1 MKRKGMNL
9 VELLIVISV
18 IAVLTGLLFPVLTSV
33 RERARIVYC
42 VNNLKQI
49 GAALHMYAQDHDG
62 FVPPY
67 TNCLDSNY
75 LIPNSN
81 NPNLFEA
88 AYYSYTKNKQIWY
101 CPLDPYAGMNTL
113 NLPEGPQTPTWR
125 ASYWNLINH
134 KATSYIISDIVADI
148 AFSPLHINNVPNKAQ
163 VRLIWDQRQNRRS
176 PINMIKDL
184 EKQLCPYAT
193 DFTHY
198 PHLPRWK
205 TICDGIEINFD
216 GSVKVINR

>member
-1 MKRKGMNL
+1 MKRKGMTL
-9 VELLIVISV
+9 VELLIVIGIIV
-18 IAVLTGLLFPVLTSV
+18 TLAGFLFPVFTFI
-33 RERARIVYC
+33 RERARITYC
-42 VNNLKQI
+42 VNNLKQV
-49 GAALHMYAQDHDG
+49 GAALHMYAQDHNG

-67 TNCLDSNY
+67 TNHLNDDY
-75 LIPNSN
+75 LLPNSN
-81 NPNLFEA
+81 NPDLFEA
-88 AYYSYTKNKQIWY
+88 AYHSYTKDKQIWY

-113 NLPEGPQTPTWR
+113 NLPEGPQPLTWR

-134 KATSYIISDIVADI
+134 KATSYSISDIVADI
-148 AFSPLHINNVPNKAQ
+148 SFSPLHIDNVPNRAQ

-184 EKQLCPYAT
+184 EKQLCPYAI

-198 PHLPRWK
+198 PYLPHWE
-205 TICDGIEINFD
+205 TICDGIELHFD